1 MRSQRKNLVLFI
13 TVLMILF
20 ASQNQRSLADVEPNN
35 SIDQAEVIQQGDYEG
50 SLDMNDTRDIYEYMS
65 KGNSD
70 IRVDVH
76 PSYTLLL
83 AVKIYMKDGVVIT
96 EGATANHSDLIT
108 LYLINPVEGAYY
120 IEVSD
125 LTNITGVY
133 SLEVREVLTLSTLNI
148 HVVDKQGNP
157 IEDADVITT
166 NQPVDQPTLSGTTES
181 DGRIIFSGISYGNYT
196 FEVSKTGY
204 QTVTVGESFES
215 NVRAEVTVTLPDN
228 PNEPLNPPP
237 SGLPG
242 YVYFILG
249 AAIFG
254 VGWYLLRRWIG
265 DSIFRPRTGEIE
277 EPSNF

>member
-1 MRSQRKNLVLFI
+1 MRRQRKNLVLFI
-13 TVLMILF
+13 ALLMILL
-20 ASQNQRSLADVEPNN
+20 STHTVLSLADVEPNN
-35 SIDQAEVIQQGDYEG
+35 NIDQAEVIQQGDYEG
-50 SLDMNDTRDIYEYMS
+50 SLSANDTRDIYEYLS
-65 KGNSD
+65 KGNTD

-83 AVKIYMKDGVVIT
+83 AVKIYMKDGIVIT

-108 LYLINPVEGAYY
+108 LYLLNPVAGAYY

-133 SLEVREVLTLSTLNI
+133 SLEVREVLTLSTLKI
-148 HVVDKQGNP
+148 HVVDMQGNP
-157 IEDADVITT
+157 IEDADVIST
-166 NQPVDQPTLSGTTES
+166 NQPADQPTLSGMTES

-215 NVRAEVTVTLPDN
+215 NVRAEISITLPVN
-228 PNEPLNPPP
+228 PDIPLNPTP

-242 YVYFILG
+242 YVYFIFG
-249 AAIFG
+249 AAVFG
-254 VGWYLLRRWIG
+254 VGWYILRRWIG
-265 DSIFRPRTGEIE
+265 DSIFRPRTGEVE